1 MPTGLVELS
10 VARAPAWYSEI
21 GYKILKRNFLAWP
34 ILGLLLFPASAQQTL
49 KEMSEK
55 SLEDLMNIEVT
66 SVSKKPQPMSKVASA
81 IFVIR
86 QEDIRNSG
94 AVNISGLLRM
104 VPGLDVAQ
112 INAHSWAISARGLN
126 EEFANKLLVLI
137 DGRTV
142 YSPLFAGVYWDVQD
156 LPLED
161 LDRIEVIRG
170 PGATVWGA
178 NAVNGVINI
187 ITKPAKET
195 QGALIVIG
203 GGTHERAFGM
213 AQYGG
218 RIRNSVT
225 YRIFAKG
232 LDKGPFSSVSG
243 LSGYDQSDLLHS
255 GFRVD
260 ASISK
265 KNLLTLEGDIYKG
278 GEGKINNLAT
288 LTPPFA
294 SLVKSWSRASGG
306 NLLGR
311 WNHNF
316 SPHSD
321 TELQIYF
328 DGNKR
333 NTLIYDE
340 TVKAIDVNFQHHFQ
354 KGSRHDVVWGAEY
367 RHFSYRTRGTFFA
380 SFVPESA
387 GHDLISSFVQD
398 EIVIK
403 PDSVYLTLGAK
414 FEHNDFSGFEFQP
427 SIRVAWSLTKNHTLW
442 AAYSR
447 ARRTPALLD
456 RSVESNFRAFPG
468 PGGIPTVLNAQGS
481 PTTISEHLDAFEAG
495 YRSRILANFSLD
507 LATFYNRYTDLQT
520 LEPGIPFVDN
530 DPPPLHVEVPFF
542 YANNMHGE
550 THGFEAAA
558 KWKVTGR
565 WTLSPGYTFEQIH
578 LHLSATSQ
586 DPTAVP
592 AGEGN
597 SPRHQ
602 AQLRSNVVIRKGF
615 EWNASLYFVDRLQ
628 AQMVPAYTRLDT
640 GLAWQ
645 VSPHVAID
653 VVGQNLLKNQ
663 HLEANS
669 KAQSDF
675 SGQIK
680 RSVYAKLVWVF

>member
-1 MPTGLVELS
+1 MPTGSMEVRGGR
-10 VARAPAWYSEI
+10 ARAWNNNL
-21 GYKILKRNFLAWP
+21 GFKIIKRNVLAWP
-34 ILGLLLFPASAQQTL
+34 ILALLMSPAWAQQTL
-49 KEMSEK
+49 KDMGEK

-81 IFVIR
+81 IFVIT
-86 QEDIRNSG
+86 QEDIRNSE
-94 AVNISGLLRM
+94 AVNIPNLLRI

-112 INAHSWAISARGLN
+112 INSHTWAISARGLN
-126 EEFANKLLVLI
+126 EELANKLLVLI

-142 YSPLFAGVYWDVQD
+142 YSSLFAGVYWDVQD

-161 LDRIEVIRG
+161 IDRIEVIRG

-195 QGALIVIG
+195 QGALVAIG
-203 GGTHERAFGM
+203 GGTHERAFSM
-213 AQYGG
+213 ARYGG
-218 RIRNSVT
+218 RIHNNVN

-232 LDKGPFSSVSG
+232 FDKGPFSSVSG
-243 LSGYDQSDLLHS
+243 LSGNDASDLLHA
-255 GFRVD
+255 GFRAD
-260 ASISK
+260 ANVSK
-265 KNLLTLEGDIYKG
+265 EDLLTVEGDIYKS
-278 GEGKINNLAT
+278 GEGKINNLPS

-294 SLVKSWSRASGG
+294 SLIKSWPTASGG

-316 SPHSD
+316 SPHSG

-328 DGNKR
+328 DGDKR
-333 NTLIYDE
+333 NTLIEDE
-340 TVKAIDVNFQHHFQ
+340 TVKAINVNFQHHFQ
-354 KGSRHDVVWGAEY
+354 KGSRHDIVWGGEY

-380 SFVPESA
+380 NFVPESA

-427 SIRVAWSLTKNHTLW
+427 SIRLAWSLTKNHTIW
-442 AAYSR
+442 VAYSR
-447 ARRTPALLD
+447 ARRTPAPVD
-456 RSVESNFRAFPG
+456 RGVESNFRVFPG
-468 PGGIPTVLNAQGS
+468 PGGIPTVLAARGS

-495 YRSRILANFSLD
+495 YHSRILANFSLD
-507 LATFYNRYTDLQT
+507 LATYYNRYTDLQT
-520 LEPGIPFVDN
+520 MEPGVPFLDS
-530 DPPPLHVEVPFF
+530 DPLPLHLEVPFF

-578 LHLSATSQ
+578 LHLNATSQ

-592 AGEGN
+592 SGEGN

-602 AQLRSNVVIRKGF
+602 AQLRSNVMIRKGF

-645 VSPHVAID
+645 VSPHMAID
-653 VVGQNLLKNQ
+653 IVGQNLLKNQ

-669 KAQSDF
+669 SAQSDF
-675 SGQIK
+675 SGWIK